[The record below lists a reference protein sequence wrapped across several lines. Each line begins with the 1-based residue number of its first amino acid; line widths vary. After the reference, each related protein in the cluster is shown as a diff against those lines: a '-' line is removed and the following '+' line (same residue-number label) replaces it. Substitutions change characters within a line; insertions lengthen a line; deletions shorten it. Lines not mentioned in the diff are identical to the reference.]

1 MRAIIVLIVLALAAA
16 GGFYLLTMPSLA
28 VRGPLPARTA
38 NLANGETMFVSAGA
52 HPATPPPIRTIG
64 ASWAAAWRSPRSS
77 APSRYPTSHPIPGT
91 A

>member
-38 NLANGETMFVSAGA
+38 NLANGETMFQYRRLRILPR
-52 HPATPPPIRTIG
+52 HPQSGR
-64 ASWAAAWRSPRSS
+64 
-77 APSRYPTSHPIPGT
+77 
-91 A
+91 